1 MEKRGEKFVV
11 TKKTF
16 TLTFELLISELKDT
30 PAYRRLVGKK
40 KCTFLF
46 SNCFLARAARIN
58 LVFISSDHSM
68 KIKERKASCYE
79 EKIFEFER
87 RELSCFLFFI
97 LYEDS
102 VKTERKKP
110 GYLR

>member
-40 KCTFLF
+40 KCTFSF
-46 SNCFLARAARIN
+46 
-58 LVFISSDHSM
+58 
-68 KIKERKASCYE
+68 
-79 EKIFEFER
+79 FEL
-87 RELSCFLFFI
+87 LSCARGAHQLSFYFI
-97 LYEDS
+97 RPLHENQGKKS
-102 VKTERKKP
+102 LLLRRKN
-110 GYLR
+110 LRV